1 MWLGFHHLIPTP
13 SCCSAV
19 VQQSSLQMWLCQ
31 VLRSGQ
37 VFTFFVA
44 AEEVWWWWTGGET
57 FALSYSGY
65 KACGI
70 PDEDTIVMT
79 GGYDSRQDNPAHHGV
94 TR

>member
-37 VFTFFVA
+37 VFTFFV
-44 AEEVWWWWTGGET
+44 TGGGT
-57 FALSYSGY
+57 FALRHNGY
-65 KACGI
+65 HACGI

-79 GGYDSRQDNPAHHGV
+79 GGGDPHDYV